1 MQSVVLVLTLAL
13 CLPAWP
19 TFALEL
25 LGYDCTKATS
35 YRKIALTEVAP
46 CPAPSSTPPPA
57 SYHGALIQRKDFKT
71 VEIFSCSLR
80 YVQTIT
86 RCGMHSHIAAPAQFV
101 ATGSHR
107 LSREDCI
114 HVINTGFLTL
124 HGKTISG
131 IKEDV
136 PHPTHIFVKGKSSNT
151 GSCKGDDFEFRG
163 VSYESSTMER
173 EYTIKVGRSSA
184 PCDIASGKVN
194 ILNSVACRL
203 TDYSCFDDALGA
215 FYWSP
220 TQKSSCEK
228 DGYSTPYTGPIEVV
242 QRPTST
248 RDDQRFAVVTGPTHI
263 FAMKLLGNETACGQ
277 PMTLTEHPK
286 LSIVFLPASA
296 VSPFPPSGT
305 EIDTMTYVNS
315 KFLYTELRLHDRSV
329 NISAHAMERRC
340 QLQRQQLL
348 QKLQLARDQ
357 PELISHIFDQ
367 PGIIGRAVGELLYV
381 ADCPRTSVTLRRTDR
396 CYDAVPV
403 LNDRN
408 ESLFLTPITRI
419 ITCTAEPVPCDGPA
433 GPAFNFG
440 DGWVQLTP
448 SPRRLTNPT
457 TLQPDDDRVHFQALD
472 AISTAGLA
480 GRNGGIRPTPHL
492 PRVPRRRLKHYRT
505 SGQRGPSGPP
515 VNGIQHLRRRRGHP
529 TRQVSLPQNVGMG
542 VGRRRGGVGPLRR
555 LRHLQDHRP
564 RPHRHR
570 QRAGAAGRHRVQ
582 PVPGSGPLVRRHDV
596 GSSASTPGTPGGGRR
611 GRTAAG
617 LPTIR
622 AAGSGGDVAHIA
634 DDFAAPGRHKTQHHP
649 ELMPRAINHPR
660 NMSLPT
666 PPPPST
672 SQPHQNSSNKNKNK
686 KKNSLF
692 RPHITSK
699 FRVNR
704 THKTTHVCGTSPKL
718 KPC

>member
-472 AISTAGLA
+472 AISTAGLYSREEMEEF
-480 GRNGGIRPTPHL
+480 GRLLTFPAYRAAVSNTIARAASGDPVDHQLTAYNIFGVDEATRLVKSAFRRMWGWASAVGEVASALFGVYAIFKIIGHALTVIVNGLALRDATGCSLYLVAALWSAATTWVL
-492 PRVPRRRLKHYRT
+492 QRRR
-505 SGQRGPSGPP
+505 PAPP
-515 VNGIQHLRRRRGHP
+515 AEDVEAAQ
-529 TRQVSLPQNVGMG
+529 
-542 VGRRRGGVGPLRR
+542 PL
-555 LRHLQDHRP
+555 
-564 RPHRHR
+564 
-570 QRAGAAGRHRVQ
+570 AC
-582 PVPGSGPLVRRHDV
+582 
-596 GSSASTPGTPGGGRR
+596 
-611 GRTAAG
+611 
-617 LPTIR
+617 
-622 AAGSGGDVAHIA
+622 
-634 DDFAAPGRHKTQHHP
+634 
-649 ELMPRAINHPR
+649 
-660 NMSLPT
+660 
-666 PPPPST
+666 PPSAPPAPAETWPT
-672 SQPHQNSSNKNKNK
+672 S
-686 KKNSLF
+686 L
-692 RPHITSK
+692 T
-699 FRVNR
+699 
-704 THKTTHVCGTSPKL
+704 TSPPQDVIKHSIT
-718 KPC
+718 PSSCPVQ